1 MNSQLA
7 ALIYGTVLHVAA
19 FAAVTAALLTGHI
32 DQTVGAGFLGSL
44 IGFAVGVP
52 VTIAATGAKTDPP
65 PAVVAPVPA
74 APVGV
79 PPAA

>member
-1 MNSQLA
+1 MYLNKGATMNTQLVA
-7 ALIYGTVLHVAA
+7 TIYGAVLHVAA

-52 VTIAATGAKTDPP
+52 VTIAATAKTVDVVPP
-65 PAVVAPVPA
+65 PVA
-74 APVGV
+74 